1 MAAASKGCQGL
12 QKRRIGKGGEK
23 VKEKKLQW
31 ERRLGGG
38 GGGGESMRN
47 NRRPNC
53 EYRSF
58 FKSFSNFSLSIPGQ
72 KFLVSFSDTPSR
84 KLHI

>member
-38 GGGGESMRN
+38 GGGVKYEKQPTS
-47 NRRPNC
+47 
-53 EYRSF
+53 
-58 FKSFSNFSLSIPGQ
+58 
-72 KFLVSFSDTPSR
+72 
-84 KLHI
+84 KL

>member
-38 GGGGESMRN
+38 GGGGG
-47 NRRPNC
+47 
-53 EYRSF
+53 
-58 FKSFSNFSLSIPGQ
+58 K
-72 KFLVSFSDTPSR
+72 V
-84 KLHI
+84 